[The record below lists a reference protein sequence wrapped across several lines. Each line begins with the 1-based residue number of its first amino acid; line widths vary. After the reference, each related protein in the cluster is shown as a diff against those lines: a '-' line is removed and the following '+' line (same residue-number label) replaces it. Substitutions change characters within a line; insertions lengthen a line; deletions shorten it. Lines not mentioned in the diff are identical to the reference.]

1 MLVKLTRALYGCV
14 QSALLWFNKLR
25 AILEEARFVANPY
38 DMCVFNRMHKD
49 KQIMVAFHV
58 NDLLVTSQSDKA
70 FTDLISFLQSRFTA
84 VTAELSNKHSYL
96 AVTIERKKQHYT
108 VSMNGYVTTLL
119 AGRKTGT

>member
-1 MLVKLTRALYGCV
+1 
-14 QSALLWFNKLR
+14 
-25 AILEEARFVANPY
+25 
-38 DMCVFNRMHKD
+38 MCVFNRMHKD